1 MSDIYMETPTLKVV
15 KSLKKT
21 TAAGFKELKV
31 GDTFTLRM
39 LVKSMGCIYSHNV
52 SYFSMNI
59 NNDKKIE
66 TMHSMNTID
75 KYLSCFELEI
85 VNSGDS
91 NG

>member
-15 KSLKKT
+15 KILKKT
-21 TAAGFKELKV
+21 TAAGFKELKA

-39 LVKSMGCIYSHNV
+39 LVKSMGCIYSHYV
-52 SYFSMNI
+52 SHFSMNI

-66 TMHSMNTID
+66 TTHSMNTID